1 MLYKITTMKQQL
13 NEVAR
18 FKQLAGILNEELT
31 KPVPPLRIWDRKNT
45 EGNQTY
51 YISNP
56 AGGLGKDKEVG
67 FSKQEIEALHRLIE
81 EWFKSQQSGF
91 NRSEA
96 VNTPDANHTQA
107 IVKIEKLRDFDVEIS
122 RQEGSQIKG
131 YGEEGGGGGGVC
143 IIKMANMYQL
153 RDDKNLK

>member
-1 MLYKITTMKQQL
+1 MKEQL
-13 NEVAR
+13 NEIAR
-18 FKQLAGILNEELT
+18 FQKLAGIVNEELT
-31 KPVPPLRIWDRKNT
+31 KPVPPLKIWDKKNT

-51 YISNP
+51 YITNP
-56 AGGLGKDKEVG
+56 AGGSWENREVS

-107 IVKIEKLRDFDVEIS
+107 YVKIQRLKDFDVEIS

-131 YGEEGGGGGGVC
+131 YGEEGGRGGGVC
-143 IIKMANMYQL
+143 IIKVANMYQL
-153 RDDKNLK
+153 RDDKNLKETK